1 MTFYGPGV
9 YQPTTAKKH
18 VALESYS
25 QIVSVLLPKEPVLTT
40 GHLWHNDL
48 HLENIYVN
56 PANPREILGIIDWQS
71 VQIMPLFDHALD
83 PDFIGYEGP
92 DVGEDLEP
100 PKISKEVDNLNP
112 PDRAIAI
119 KQYYTKCLM
128 VAWRTVVKAKNP
140 AQYSAI
146 QFRGSKSG
154 HLGQLVRNVAVLG
167 EAHARALL
175 LDLRDEWLQMSS
187 GQEFPLD
194 FSEEEVTEIENDVQ
208 DADLGIKIMGTIK
221 ERLGDLWPEKGLI
234 EQENYEVVMTELR
247 AIKTELMDAL
257 VKNESDREIFLK
269 YWPFD
274 C

>member
-1 MTFYGPGV
+1 MPYGPGV
-9 YQPTTAKKH
+9 YQPTAAKKLA
-18 VALESYS
+18 ALESYS

-71 VQIMPLFDHALD
+71 VQIMPLFDHCLD

-100 PKISKEVDNLNP
+100 PIIPKDVDDLDP

-119 KQYYTKCLM
+119 KQFYTKCLV

-140 AQYSAI
+140 TQYSAT
-146 QFRGSKSG
+146 QFRGSKAG
-154 HLGQLVRNVAVLG
+154 HLGHLVQNIAVLG

-175 LDLRDEWLQMSS
+175 LDVRDEWSQMSS
-187 GQEFPLD
+187 GPKFPTE
-194 FSEEEVTEIENDVQ
+194 FSEDEVTEIENDVQ
-208 DADLGIKIMGTIK
+208 TARKRKMPQSKKYGQTMLVLRKHC
-221 ERLGDLWPEKGLI
+221 RR
-234 EQENYEVVMTELR
+234 TE
-247 AIKTELMDAL
+247 
-257 VKNESDREIFLK
+257 
-269 YWPFD
+269 
-274 C
+274 

>member
-1 MTFYGPGV
+1 MLYRPGV
-9 YQPTTAKKH
+9 YQPTAAKKFA
-18 VALESYS
+18 ALKSYS
-25 QIVSVLLPKEPVLTT
+25 QIVSVLLPKEPALTT

-71 VQIMPLFDHALD
+71 VQIMPLFDHCLD

-92 DVGEDLEP
+92 DIGEDLEP
-100 PKISKEVDNLNP
+100 PIIPKEVDNLDP

-119 KQYYTKCLM
+119 KQFYVKCLM
-128 VAWRTVVKAKNP
+128 VAWQTVVKAKNP
-140 AQYSAI
+140 TQYSAI
-146 QFRGSKSG
+146 RFRRSKAG
-154 HLGQLVRNVAVLG
+154 HLGHLVQNISVLG

-175 LDLRDEWLQMSS
+175 LNLKDEWSQIFT
-187 GQEFPLD
+187 GPKFPIE

-208 DADLGIKIMGTIK
+208 AADLSMQIMGTIK

-234 EQENYEVVMTELR
+234 EHQKYEAVMSKLQE
-247 AIKTELMDAL
+247 IKSELMDAL
-257 VKNESDREIFLK
+257 VKNEKDRELFLI